1 MTPPAVPARALRR
14 ALAAAAALLA
24 LAAPAAADTPE
35 RGDFDARERGAER
48 VDGAA
53 LRARLGRFGL
63 VASDP
68 RTGTPRAVARL
79 DGFLTGP
86 SGADA
91 ADVALGYVRDHA
103 GVFRLDAG
111 DIDALRLTS
120 RSNSGGIEHLAWE
133 QRYRGI
139 PSADTQLRAAV
150 TASGR
155 LLSLTGA
162 PAPDL
167 AVGSIDPAVSA
178 ARAYAAVR
186 GASVAVRRRQAGA
199 EQATAFRDSGR
210 AALVLYQDG
219 DGTRLGWRVLAPVSS
234 SAVYDAIVDARSGAV
249 VRRANRVD
257 FAGAARIFRANPRDT
272 TPQEL
277 ITFPDA
283 WLAPG
288 ATRLKGPY
296 AHAFPDPTDHVGPGT
311 LTPLDEVDPTGWD
324 NPLVPFSTSP
334 SNGCSIAAPC
344 TWNRLSANSWTTN
357 RDQSATQLFYF
368 VNTFH
373 DHLAAAPIGF
383 TGFEDAD
390 PVIAQAMDGAELV
403 DEGYVNNASFLTLE
417 EGESPLLQVHLFS
430 HEDSPFGDYDGSNDA
445 SLVFHEYAHGLSSRL
460 VTDAQ
465 GFGALSTAQAGA
477 IGEATSDFYALDYL
491 VDQGL
496 MTDGAG
502 ADVRLGTYFD
512 EPDGLRLQAI
522 DTPAA
527 TGLTYADFGNLPGGP
542 EVHDDGEI
550 WAQTLWDLRTLLDV
564 GPARAV
570 ITQALRLAPPEPS
583 FLDMRNAILE
593 AHQGDDGPLWNLFA
607 ARGMGYFA
615 STDGST
621 DIEPVDDNS
630 PPPPDAS
637 SDTLTGTVRDDEA
650 QPLAGAH
657 VAIAGHDTGLGP
669 ELSDDTDAGGA
680 YAIRAPVGA
689 KPYPLV
695 TARRTGYRADSE
707 TSVTVPAAVDFTLVR
722 DWSSAANGATVE
734 RFTGIDHTAD
744 GCGPGGLID
753 DRSDSVWGS
762 ERTASGQT
770 IVIDLGAPI
779 DVAGVAIDPGAGCG
793 DDPTAGLRDYE
804 LRGGTGPDGEF
815 RALGEPGTFSF
826 NQGGALHDLVGATAP
841 RVRYV
846 QLHAKTPQQ
855 TIPGTS
861 GADFLDVAEL
871 HVAKTPGSAL
881 GPSADTGAAQ
891 GVGARAAGLT
901 GTVVPRGGTTQV
913 LFEYGP
919 TAAYG
924 ASVAAQTLGASDAAA
939 AVGATANGLLP
950 LNLYHFRVVAVR
962 DGVRYEGSDATFVTT
977 GEQVQPPPP
986 PPGLAPAALARITG
1000 RKLTADRRGRFKVR
1014 VAFAAAAPAGTAR
1027 VTVLARGKRLAR
1039 KRFAVRPGQ
1048 TAAAKLRLTRA
1059 GRRAVKPGR
1068 TKRVKVVLRLPGG
1081 ASVDKTMKLTRRR

>member
-1 MTPPAVPARALRR
+1 MSPPAVSARALQR
-14 ALAAAAALLA
+14 ALAAAAALLLA
-24 LAAPAAADTPE
+24 PAAPAAADRPE
-35 RGDFDARERGAER
+35 RGDFDARARGAEQ
-48 VDGAA
+48 VDGAG

-68 RTGTPRAVARL
+68 RTGTPRAVAKL

-86 SGADA
+86 SGGDA
-91 ADVALGYVRDHA
+91 AGVALGYVRDHA

-111 DIDALRLTS
+111 DVDALRLAR
-120 RSNSGGIEHLAWE
+120 RSSAGGIEHLAWE

-167 AVGSIDPAVSA
+167 AVGSIEPAVGA
-178 ARAYAAVR
+178 ARAYAAVD
-186 GASVAVRRRQAGA
+186 GASATVRRREGGA
-199 EQATAFRDSGR
+199 ERATTFRDGGR
-210 AALVLYQDG
+210 ASLVLFQDG

-257 FAGAARIFRANPRDT
+257 FAGAARIFRSNPRDT
-272 TPQEL
+272 KPQDL

-296 AHAFPDPTDHVGPGT
+296 AHAFVDPTDFVGPDR
-311 LTPLDEVDPTGWD
+311 LTPRAQDEVGDWD
-324 NPLVPFSTSP
+324 DTLQTFSTSP
-334 SNGCSIAAPC
+334 SNGCSLAAPC
-344 TWNRLSANSWTTN
+344 TWSAVNPTAN

-368 VNTFH
+368 VNTFR

-383 TGFEDAD
+383 TGFEGDD
-390 PVIAQAMDGAELV
+390 PVIAQAMDGASML

-417 EGESPLLQVHLFS
+417 EGASPLLQVHLFS
-430 HEDSPFGDYDGSNDA
+430 HEDSPFGDYDGANDA
-445 SLVFHEYAHGLSSRL
+445 SLVFHEYTHGLSSRL

-465 GFGALSTAQAGA
+465 GFAALSTAQAGA

-491 VDQGL
+491 VEHG
-496 MTDGAG
+496 MPDGAG

-512 EPDGLRLQAI
+512 DPDGLRLQAI

-527 TGLTYADFGNLPGGP
+527 TGLNYADFGDGGP

-550 WAQTLWDLRTLLDV
+550 WAQTLWDLRTELGV
-564 GPARAV
+564 PAARAV

-593 AHQGDDGPLWNLFA
+593 AHQADDGPLWDIFA

-621 DIEPVDDNS
+621 DIAPVDDDS
-630 PPPPDAS
+630 LPPPAAS
-637 SDTLTGTVRDDEA
+637 SDTLTGTVRDDDA
-650 QPLAGAH
+650 QPLAGAR
-657 VAIAGHDTGLGP
+657 VAVAGHDTGLGP

-695 TARRTGYRADSE
+695 VARRTGYREDRA
-707 TSVTVPAAVDFTLVR
+707 TNVTVPAAGVDFALVR

-770 IVIDLGAPI
+770 IVIDLGAPV

-793 DDPTAGLRDYE
+793 DDFTAGLRDYE
-804 LRGGTGPDGEF
+804 VRGGTGPDGEF
-815 RALGEPGTFSF
+815 RPLGPAGTFPPD
-826 NQGGALHDLVGATAP
+826 QGGALRDLVDATAP

-846 QLHAKTPQQ
+846 QLHAKTPQI
-855 TIPGTS
+855 TAPGTS

-871 HVAKTPGSAL
+871 HVAKTPGSPL
-881 GPSADTGAAQ
+881 GPSADTGSAQ
-891 GVGARAAGLT
+891 GVGATAAGLT

-924 ASVAAQTLGASDAAA
+924 SSVAAQTLAAGDAAA
-939 AVGATANGLLP
+939 AVGAAVAGLQP
-950 LNLYHFRVVAVR
+950 LSLYHFRVVAVR

-977 GEQVQPPPP
+977 AAQVQLPP
-986 PPGLAPAALARITG
+986 PPGPAAALARIVG

-1027 VTVLARGKRLAR
+1027 VRVLAKGKRLAATR
-1039 KRFAVRPGQ
+1039 LAVRPGQ
-1048 TAAAKLRLTRA
+1048 GATAKLRLSRA
-1059 GRRAVKPGR
+1059 GRRAVRPGR

-1081 ASVDKTMKLTRRR
+1081 AKVTKAMKLTRRR